1 MAPLLSC
8 SESSTV
14 EKMHLLSFYSIL
26 EGMLKRAYDSELN
39 SVNDW
44 QTPDGFA
51 VAYVKDQLTH
61 YFI

>member
-1 MAPLLSC
+1 
-8 SESSTV
+8 
-14 EKMHLLSFYSIL
+14 MHLLSFYSIL

-51 VAYVKDQLTH
+51 VAYVNDQLTH